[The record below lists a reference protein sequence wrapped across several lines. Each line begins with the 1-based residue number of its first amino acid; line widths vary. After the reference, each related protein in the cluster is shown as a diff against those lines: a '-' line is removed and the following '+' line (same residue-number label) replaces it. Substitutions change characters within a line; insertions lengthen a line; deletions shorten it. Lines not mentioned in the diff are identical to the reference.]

1 MLDPAHYPYL
11 ADILAQPQALDATAA
26 ALVRQQMPGVLPQ
39 SIEQGMPLIL
49 TGMGASYF
57 ALLPLYRRLLEAG
70 ITATLI
76 ETSELLLSGLHLQ
89 PGKTVIAISQSGES
103 VEIVRLLSDRH
114 PDVAVFGITNS
125 RGSTLDRLASA
136 SLLMAAGKEAAVSTK
151 TYLASLMT
159 LRWLG
164 DQFLGRASNL
174 PAAGEAVAT
183 YLSNWVAHVDQMSDF
198 AQALGNLFL
207 VGRGD
212 SLATAAA
219 GALIMKESVRLPAEG
234 LSGAAF
240 RHGPLEM
247 AAERGTGILVFTGTG
262 DAVPLNDRLA
272 TDITAMGGRVISV
285 SPTAQSAPFRLP
297 DVPAEF
303 LALVEI
309 LPVQLLTLA
318 IGKARNMKAG
328 EFRHMGKVTTIE

>member
-1 MLDPAHYPYL
+1 MLDPAKYPYL
-11 ADILAQPQALDATAA
+11 ADILAQPQALEATAA
-26 ALVRQQMPGVLPQ
+26 ALARQQVPALLRQ
-39 SIEQGMPLIL
+39 SIEQRVPLIL

-76 ETSELLLSGLHLQ
+76 ETSELLLSGLHLK
-89 PGKTVIAISQSGES
+89 PGKTIIAISQSGES

-114 PDVAVFGITNS
+114 TDVAVFGITNS
-125 RGSTLDRLASA
+125 RDSTLDRLATA

-151 TYLASLMT
+151 TYLASLIT

-164 DQFLGRASNL
+164 DAMLGGTSNL
-174 PAAGEAVAT
+174 PAAAEAVAA
-183 YLSNWVAHVDQMSDF
+183 YLSRWTGQVDQMSAF
-198 AQALGNLFL
+198 AQAIGNLFL

-247 AAERGTGILVFTGTG
+247 AAERGTVILVFTGTG
-262 DAVPLNDRLA
+262 DAVPLNERL
-272 TDITAMGGRVISV
+272 TRDITAMGGRVVSV
-285 SPTAQSAPFRLP
+285 SPTAQSEPFRLP

-303 LALVEI
+303 LPLVEI